1 LRVPFVTKSLHYKIF
16 LNLLPYLVVR
26 HRLTGTANKK
36 SNNRKKNKEE
46 GIKHVRI
53 LGWAIEV
60 KIIQGV
66 S

>member
-1 LRVPFVTKSLHYKIF
+1 

-26 HRLTGTANKK
+26 HWLTGTANKK

-46 GIKHVRI
+46 DIKHART
-53 LGWAIEV
+53 LGWTIEL

>member
-1 LRVPFVTKSLHYKIF
+1 MF
-16 LNLLPYLVVR
+16 LKLLPYLVVR
-26 HRLTGTANKK
+26 HGLTGTANKK
-36 SNNRKKNKEE
+36 SNNRKKNKGE

-60 KIIQGV
+60 QTIQGF